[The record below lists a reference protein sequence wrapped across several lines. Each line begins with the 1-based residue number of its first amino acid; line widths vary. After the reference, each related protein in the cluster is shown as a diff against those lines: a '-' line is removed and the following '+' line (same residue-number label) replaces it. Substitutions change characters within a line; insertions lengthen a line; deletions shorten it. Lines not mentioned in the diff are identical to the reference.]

1 MGRPWHERGT
11 YGNILKRLIAKQLS
25 QYECERNR
33 TTKTKIAQNIG
44 YLIQVQSGLISSE
57 NDIEKRVVELEKI
70 VGVTKKGVIT
80 R

>member
-1 MGRPWHERGT
+1 MGRSWHERGT
-11 YGNILKRLIAKQLS
+11 YGNILKNLIAKQLS
-25 QYECERNR
+25 HYGFERR
-33 TTKTKIAQNIG
+33 RMIKTKIAQNIG

-70 VGVTKKGVIT
+70 AGITKKGVIT

>member
-1 MGRPWHERGT
+1 MSRSWHERGT
-11 YGNILKRLIAKQLS
+11 YGNILKALIAKQQS
-25 QYECERNR
+25 QYDTERKR
-33 TTKTKIAQNIG
+33 TIKTKIAQNIG

-70 VGVTKKGVIT
+70 AGITRKGVIT